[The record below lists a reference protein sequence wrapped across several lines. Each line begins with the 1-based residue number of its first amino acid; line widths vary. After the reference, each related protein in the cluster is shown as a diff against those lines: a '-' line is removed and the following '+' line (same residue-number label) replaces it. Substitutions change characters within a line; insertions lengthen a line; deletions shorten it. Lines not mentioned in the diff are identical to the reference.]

1 MEDSKDAPR
10 HVLLIGA
17 LEGGLSRVAP
27 LLQRAEFDVHT
38 VEPSEFVLDLI
49 LGTSFELLILGYPMP
64 EMDITHLVQAVRD
77 PNSVTRNAGLL
88 LLAEP
93 GFLEAAQGLVS
104 AGANRAVSLDWPS
117 SRLWQAV
124 GDLLNVAPRI
134 GMRTLVYANVGSSNG
149 AERSL
154 FQTVNVSLSGMLLH
168 GTDAFGPGSHF
179 DFVFSL
185 PGEPRPLEGSAEV
198 VRRADLDRE
207 GVHGIGV
214 RFVHLRDDGRYR
226 LERFIVTRVK

>member
-1 MEDSKDAPR
+1 MNTPR

-27 LLQRAEFDVHT
+27 ILQREEFDVHT
-38 VEPSEFVLDLI
+38 VEPSEFVLDLV
-49 LGTSFELLILGYPMP
+49 LGTSFELLILGYPMA
-64 EMDITHLVQAVRD
+64 EMDISRLVEAIRD
-77 PNSVTRNAGLL
+77 PNSVTRNAGLI

-93 GFLEAAQGLVS
+93 GFLDAAQGLVS
-104 AGANRAVSLDWPS
+104 AGANRAISLDWPS

-149 AERSL
+149 AGRSL

-185 PGEPRPLEGSAEV
+185 PGDPRPLEGTAEV

-207 GVHGIGV
+207 GVLGIGV
-214 RFVHLRDDGRYR
+214 RFVHLREDGRFR
-226 LERFIVTRVK
+226 LERFIGSRVK